1 MAGINLQ
8 QTERL
13 SHLLQL
19 CILLSP
25 ELLKDGRGFPGKR
38 ELEPHQSIVFACELR
53 E

>member
-1 MAGINLQ
+1 MARIDLQ

-19 CILLSP
+19 RILLSP
-25 ELLKDGRGFPGKR
+25 ELLKDGRGFPGER
-38 ELEPHQSIVFACELR
+38 ELETHQSIVFVCELR